1 MTKKAK
7 TFEESMQRLEEIVG
21 LLEENELPLDETIAL
36 FEEGLALSKT
46 CEDRL
51 KAFESR
57 VEEITK
63 KNAGEED
70 EL

>member
-36 FEEGLALSKT
+36 FEEGLALSRT

-51 KAFESR
+51 KAFEAK

-63 KNAGEED
+63 KNSGDED